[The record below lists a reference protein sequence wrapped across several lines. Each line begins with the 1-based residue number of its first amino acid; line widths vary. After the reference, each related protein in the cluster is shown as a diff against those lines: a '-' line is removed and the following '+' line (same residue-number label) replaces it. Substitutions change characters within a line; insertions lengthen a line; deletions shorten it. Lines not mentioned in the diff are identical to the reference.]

1 MKNRLKGV
9 LIYETV
15 YGFGKSSQEMDA
27 LYHQSSLKLGISDS
41 VSMVMY
47 TIYDRGNECKLSDI
61 YKSTGI
67 SKQTINSAI
76 RQLETKGILYLEMY
90 NGKQKKVMLT
100 EKGKCFV
107 EQTAARLFQA
117 ESDTFNDWTEE
128 EISTYIGLMEKH
140 EACFRR
146 QIEKM

>member
-9 LIYETV
+9 SIYEAV

-100 EKGKCFV
+100 EKGKRFV

-140 EACFRR
+140 EACLRR

>member
-1 MKNRLKGV
+1 MTHNHLKEIHKINY
-9 LIYETV
+9 LN
-15 YGFGKSSQEMDA
+15 QEMDA

-47 TIYDRGNECKLSDI
+47 TIYDRGNECKLLDI

>member
-1 MKNRLKGV
+1 MTHNHLKEIHKINY
-9 LIYETV
+9 LN
-15 YGFGKSSQEMDA
+15 QEMDA
-27 LYHQSSLKLGISDS
+27 LHHQSSLKLGISDS

-128 EISTYIGLMEKH
+128 EINTYIGLMEKH